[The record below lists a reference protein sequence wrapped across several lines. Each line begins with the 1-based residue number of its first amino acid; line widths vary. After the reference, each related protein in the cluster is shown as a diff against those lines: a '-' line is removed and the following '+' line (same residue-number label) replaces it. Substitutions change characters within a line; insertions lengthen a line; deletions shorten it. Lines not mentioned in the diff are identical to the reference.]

1 MFIDLHTLAP
11 RGGLAL
17 AQATHTAQAA
27 QDGGLD
33 TTRLI
38 ASALIGIAILVVLIT
53 WAKIHPFIALVVS
66 GLVIGI
72 GAGYGA
78 VATVDSF
85 ATSFG
90 KTMASVGI
98 LVGLGAMF
106 GKLLADSGGADRIVR
121 TIVAHSSPRSLPW
134 TMALVGAL
142 IGLPMFFEVGVVL
155 LIPVILLVARRANL
169 PLMRIAIPT
178 LAGLSAM
185 HGLVPPHPGPLAAL
199 ANFPNGNL
207 GVTLMIGVLIAIPTV
222 IISGPLFSIL
232 AAKWVPVGVPK
243 SMDALIGSAGAPSAD
258 ADQASPSATS
268 AKKGPS
274 FAASVACVLLPVVL
288 MLANA
293 IYEIATGA
301 GEDPDK
307 PATALGSFLG
317 FVGAPTVALA
327 IALVAGMLILGAG
340 SGMPWA
346 KVNASTAAGLPAIAG
361 IILIVGA
368 GGGLKG
374 VLVDTGIGDV
384 IANFV
389 EDSAIPLTL
398 LAWLVAVIV
407 RVATGSATVSIVT
420 TSGIL
425 APSAA
430 GLASPEVA
438 LLVLAI
444 GAGSV
449 FLSHVNDAGFWLV
462 KEYMGVSVGDNF
474 KTWSLMECI
483 LSVVA
488 LVFVLIVGIFV

>member
-1 MFIDLHTLAP
+1 MFIHPTMIAV
-11 RGGLAL
+11 
-17 AQATHTAQAA
+17 AA
-27 QDGGLD
+27 DSLD
-33 TTRLI
+33 QGRLI
-38 ASALIGIAILVVLIT
+38 ASAVIGIVILVLLIT

-66 GLVIGI
+66 GLIVGI
-72 GAGYGA
+72 GAGYGP
-78 VATVDSF
+78 VATVGSF
-85 ATSFG
+85 ADSFG

-106 GKLLADSGGADRIVR
+106 GKLLADSGGADRIVQ
-121 TIVAHSSPRSLPW
+121 TLVAHSSPRSLPW
-134 TMALVGAL
+134 TMAVVGAL
-142 IGLPMFFEVGVVL
+142 IGLPMFFEVGLVL
-155 LIPVILLVARRANL
+155 LIPVILLVARRSGL
-169 PLMRIAIPT
+169 PLMRVAIPT

-207 GVTLMIGVLIAIPTV
+207 GVTLMLGVAVAVPTV
-222 IISGPLFSIL
+222 IISGPLFSML
-232 AAKWVPVGVPK
+232 AAKWVPVGVPD
-243 SMDALIGSAGAPSAD
+243 SMDALIGASQPNGSAAGGGS
-258 ADQASPSATS
+258 SATETRR
-268 AKKGPS
+268 GPS
-274 FAASVACVLLPVVL
+274 FAAAVVCVLLPVVL

-293 IYEIATGA
+293 IYEIVASPDDGDA
-301 GEDPDK
+301 GSW
-307 PATALGSFLG
+307 LGGLLA

-327 IALVAGMLILGAG
+327 IGLVVSMLVLGR
-340 SGMPWA
+340 GMPWA

-374 VLVDTGIGDV
+374 VLVDTGIGQV
-384 IANFV
+384 IADFV
-389 EDSAIPLTL
+389 EGSAVPLTL

-430 GLASPEVA
+430 GLGSTEVA

-462 KEYMGVSVGDNF
+462 KEYMGVTVGENF
-474 KTWSLMECI
+474 RTWSLLECV
-483 LSVVA
+483 LSVTA
-488 LVFVLIVGIFV
+488 LVFVLIIGIFV